1 MFLLPIKEDIGRFY
15 KNIKMRKIA
24 LILILV
30 LGIGCVSGENKPDV
44 VNGDEQLNVYLPLLK
59 GRKVGMVVNH
69 TAVVSGVHL
78 VDTLLSRGVNIVKI
92 FAPEHGFRGN
102 ADAGAT
108 VADGKDKKTG
118 IDIISLYGKHK
129 KPTKEMLEGLD
140 VIVFD
145 IQDVGARFYTY
156 ISTMHYVMEACA
168 ENGVRFIVLDRPN
181 PNGDYFDGPVLQK
194 EYRSFVGMHPIPV
207 VHGLTVGELAYMI
220 NGEGWLKDGI
230 NCQLRVVPVLNYKH
244 SDRVHVEIKPSPNLP
259 NDLAIRL
266 YPSLCFFE
274 ATDVSIGRGTEFPF
288 QVIGYP
294 DSTFGSFTFTPH
306 AIKGM
311 AMNPPQK
318 DKKCYGID
326 LRNESLDHRFTLKY
340 LLMFRDKFPNDSA
353 MITRERWF
361 NLLAGNNTL
370 LQDVKNGLTEKE
382 IRKHWQKELE
392 EYGKLRKRYL
402 IYPE

>member
-1 MFLLPIKEDIGRFY
+1 MKTVLVTIV
-15 KNIKMRKIA
+15 
-24 LILILV
+24 LV
-30 LGIGCVSGENKPDV
+30 LSIGCVSGKNNPDM
-44 VNGDEQLNVYLPLLK
+44 VNGDEQLKAYLPLLK
-59 GRKVGMVVNH
+59 DQKVGMVVNH

-78 VDTLLSRGVNIVKI
+78 VDTLLSHGVNIVKI

-118 IDIISLYGKHK
+118 IDIVSLYGKHK
-129 KPTKEMLEGLD
+129 KPTKEMLDGID
-140 VIVFD
+140 IIVFD

-168 ENGVRFIVLDRPN
+168 ENSVKLIVLDRPN
-181 PNGDYFDGPVLQK
+181 PNGDYFDGPVLKK
-194 EYRSFVGMHPIPV
+194 EFRSFVGMDPIPV

-230 NCQLRVVPVLNYKH
+230 KCQLRVIPVLNYKH
-244 SDRVHVEIKPSPNLP
+244 SDKVHVEIKPSPNLP

-274 ATDVSIGRGTEFPF
+274 ATDVSIGRGTDFPF

-294 DSTFGSFTFTPH
+294 DSTFGNFTFTPH

-326 LRNESLDHRFTLKY
+326 LRGTEGQDHRFTLKY

-361 NLLAGNNTL
+361 NLLAGNSIL
-370 LQDVKNGLTEKE
+370 LEDMKAGLSEEE
-382 IRKHWQKELE
+382 IREHWKEELA
-392 EYGKLRKRYL
+392 EYGKLRKKYL

>member
-1 MFLLPIKEDIGRFY
+1 MKTVLLTIV
-15 KNIKMRKIA
+15 
-24 LILILV
+24 LV
-30 LGIGCVSGENKPDV
+30 LSFGCVSGKNNQDM
-44 VNGDEQLNVYLPLLK
+44 VNGDGQLKAYLPLLK
-59 GRKVGMVVNH
+59 DQKVGLVVNH

-78 VDTLLSRGVNIVKI
+78 VDTLLSRGVNVVKI

-118 IDIISLYGKHK
+118 IDIVSLYGKHK
-129 KPTKEMLEGLD
+129 KPTGEMLDSLD

-145 IQDVGARFYTY
+145 IQDVGVRFYTY

-168 ENGVRFIVLDRPN
+168 ENGVKFIVLDRPN

-194 EYRSFVGMHPIPV
+194 EYRSFVGMDPIPV

-220 NGEGWLKDGI
+220 NGEGWLKDSVK
-230 NCQLRVVPVLNYKH
+230 CQLRVIPVLNYRH
-244 SDRVHVEIKPSPNLP
+244 SDKVHVEIKPSPNLP

-274 ATDVSIGRGTEFPF
+274 ATDVSVGRGTEFPF

-294 DSTFGSFTFTPH
+294 DSIFGDFTFTPV

-318 DKKCYGID
+318 DKKCFGID
-326 LRNESLDHRFTLKY
+326 LRDKANLDQKFTLKY

-361 NLLAGNNTL
+361 NLLAGNSTL
-370 LQDVKNGLTEKE
+370 LRDVKNGLNEE
-382 IRKHWQKELE
+382 QIRSHWKKELE
-392 EYGKLRKRYL
+392 EYGKLRRKYL

>member
-1 MFLLPIKEDIGRFY
+1 MRNHIAVIVVFVLLGCSGNAQIKKVI
-15 KNIKMRKIA
+15 
-24 LILILV
+24 
-30 LGIGCVSGENKPDV
+30 
-44 VNGDEQLNVYLPLLK
+44 VNGDTQMDVYLPLLQ
-59 GRKVGMVVNH
+59 GNKVGVVVNQ
-69 TAVVSGVHL
+69 TAVVAGVHL
-78 VDTLLSRGVNIVKI
+78 VDTLLSRGMDIVKI

-102 ADAGAT
+102 ADGGAA

-118 IDIISLYGKHK
+118 IDIVSLYGKHK
-129 KPTKEMLEGLD
+129 KPTKEMLDSLD

-156 ISTMHYVMEACA
+156 ISTMHNVMEACS
-168 ENGVRFIVLDRPN
+168 ETGVKFLVLDRPN
-181 PNGDYFDGPVLQK
+181 PNGDYFDGPVLKK
-194 EYRSFVGMHPIPV
+194 EFRSFVGMDPIPV

-220 NGEGWLKDGI
+220 NGEGWLKDGVK
-230 NCQLRVVPVLNYKH
+230 CQLRVVPVLNYRH
-244 SDRVHVEIKPSPNLP
+244 SDRIHVEIKPSPNLP

-294 DSTFGSFTFTPH
+294 DSTFGDFVFTPH

-326 LRNESLDHRFTLKY
+326 LRKTAGGDNRFSLRY
-340 LLMFRDKFPNDSA
+340 LLMFRDKFLKGTE

-361 NLLAGNNTL
+361 NLLAGNSTL
-370 LQDVKNGLTEKE
+370 LENVKKGLSETE
-382 IRKHWQKELE
+382 IRSHWKDELE
-392 EYGKLRKRYL
+392 QYGKIRQKYL

>member
-1 MFLLPIKEDIGRFY
+1 MLLFAGDLPGTVRVKKHFI
-15 KNIKMRKIA
+15 
-24 LILILV
+24 
-30 LGIGCVSGENKPDV
+30 
-44 VNGDEQLNVYLPLLK
+44 NGDERMDEYLPLLTGK
-59 GRKVGMVVNH
+59 KVGMVVNH
-69 TAVVSGVHL
+69 TAVVSGKHL
-78 VDTLLSRGVNIVKI
+78 VDTLLERGVNIVKI

-102 ADAGAT
+102 ADAGAA

-118 IDIISLYGKHK
+118 INIISLYGKHK
-129 KPTKEMLEGLD
+129 KPTKEMLDSLD

-156 ISTMHYVMEACA
+156 ISTMHYVMQACA
-168 ENGVRFIVLDRPN
+168 ENGIKFMVLDRPN

-194 EYRSFVGMHPIPV
+194 EFRSFVGMDPIPV

-220 NGEGWLKDGI
+220 NGEGWLKGGVT
-230 NCQLRVVPVLNYKH
+230 CQLRVIPVLNYRH

-294 DSTFGSFTFTPH
+294 DSTFGDFVFTPRP
-306 AIKGM
+306 IKGM

-318 DKKCYGID
+318 NKMCYGVD
-326 LRNESLDHRFTLKY
+326 LRETAGSDNRFTLKY
-340 LLMFRDKFPNDSA
+340 LLMFRDKFPEGME

-370 LQDVKNGLTEKE
+370 LEDIKKGLPESE
-382 IRKHWQKELE
+382 IRKRWRKELE
-392 EYGKLRKRYL
+392 EYGIIRKKYM

>member
-1 MFLLPIKEDIGRFY
+1 MKTVLLT
-15 KNIKMRKIA
+15 
-24 LILILV
+24 ILLV
-30 LGIGCVSGENKPDV
+30 LSIGCVSGKNNSNI
-44 VNGDEQLNVYLPLLK
+44 VNGDAQFDVYLPLLK
-59 GRKVGMVVNH
+59 GQKVGMVVNH

-108 VADGKDKKTG
+108 VADGKDKRTG
-118 IDIISLYGKHK
+118 IDIVSLYGKHK
-129 KPTKEMLEGLD
+129 KPTPEMLKGLD

-168 ENGVRFIVLDRPN
+168 ENGVKFIVLDRPN
-181 PNGDYFDGPVLQK
+181 PNGDYFDGPVLK
-194 EYRSFVGMHPIPV
+194 KGFRSFVGMHPIPI

-220 NGEGWLKDGI
+220 NGERWLKDSVT
-230 NCQLRVVPVLNYKH
+230 CQLRVVPALNYKH
-244 SDRVHVEIKPSPNLP
+244 SDKVHVEIKPSPNLP

-294 DSTFGSFTFTPH
+294 DSTFGDFTFTPR

-326 LRNESLDHRFTLKY
+326 LRETAGRDNRFSLKY
-340 LLMFRDKFPNDSA
+340 LLMFRDMFPNDSA

-370 LQDVKNGLTEKE
+370 LEDVKNGLTEEE
-382 IRKHWQKELE
+382 IRGHWKKELAD
-392 EYGKLRKRYL
+392 YGRLRKKYL
-402 IYPE
+402 IYPEY

>member
-1 MFLLPIKEDIGRFY
+1 
-15 KNIKMRKIA
+15 MRS
-24 LILILV
+24 LISFIVVLV
-30 LGIGCVSGENKPDV
+30 LLSCSGNAQPKKV
-44 VNGDEQLNVYLPLLK
+44 VINGDAQMDVYLPLLK
-59 GRKVGMVVNH
+59 DKKVGMVVNQ
-69 TAVVSGVHL
+69 TAVVAGVHI

-108 VADGKDKKTG
+108 VTDGKDKKTG
-118 IDIISLYGKHK
+118 IDIVSLYGKHK
-129 KPTKEMLEGLD
+129 KPTKEMLDSLD
-140 VIVFD
+140 IIVFD

-168 ENGVRFIVLDRPN
+168 ENGVKFIVFDRPN

-194 EYRSFVGMHPIPV
+194 EFRSFVGMDPIPV

-220 NGEGWLKDGI
+220 NGEGWLKDGAK
-230 NCQLRVVPVLNYKH
+230 CQLRVFPVLNYRH
-244 SDRVHVEIKPSPNLP
+244 SDRIHVGIKPSPNLP

-274 ATDVSIGRGTEFPF
+274 ATDVNIGRGTEFPF

-294 DSTFGSFTFTPH
+294 DSTFGDFVFTPH

-318 DKKCYGID
+318 DKKCYGVD
-326 LRNESLDHRFTLKY
+326 LRETAGSDNRFTLKY
-340 LLMFRDKFPNDSA
+340 LLMFRNKFPKGTE

-361 NLLAGNNTL
+361 NLLAGNSTL
-370 LQDVKNGLTEKE
+370 LEDIKKGLSENE
-382 IRKHWQKELE
+382 IRSHWKDELD
-392 EYGKLRKRYL
+392 EYGKIRKRYL